1 MAAAGDHR
9 ALPSADGVANS
20 DPERISP
27 LVRLDRHHPMGI
39 AMVGMSQHARPQD
52 LRLTR
57 RIDGK
62 PRVVVTRRLL
72 PETQRRMAELF
83 DVTLNADDRPM
94 SRQALRDAVA
104 QAHVLVPT
112 VTDAI
117 DADLIA
123 AAGPGLGL
131 IANFGA
137 GIEHIDLAAARARKI
152 IVTNTPGVFT
162 DDTADMTMALII
174 SVPRRLADGERVI
187 REQTWEGWSPSSLLG
202 HRLGGKMLGII
213 GMGRI
218 GQAVA
223 LRARAFGMAVVY
235 HNRHRLPPAAEAALG
250 ARYEPD
256 LDTLVRTADILSLH
270 CPHTP
275 ETHHLI
281 NARRIAMM
289 KRHAYVVNTARGEL
303 IEEAALIA
311 ALEAGAIGGAGLDV
325 FAHEPQVDP
334 RLRQLPN
341 VVLLPHMGSAT
352 FEGRLASGDKVI
364 ANIRFWADGHRPPD
378 QVIEGWA

>member
-1 MAAAGDHR
+1 
-9 ALPSADGVANS
+9 
-20 DPERISP
+20 
-27 LVRLDRHHPMGI
+27 MGI
-39 AMVGMSQHARPQD
+39 AMAVMSQNARPQD

-57 RIDGK
+57 RVEGK

-72 PETQRRMAELF
+72 PDTQRRMAELF
-83 DVTLNADDRPM
+83 DVTLNADDRPL
-94 SRQALRDAVA
+94 SPAALREAVRD
-104 QAHVLVPT
+104 AHVLVPT
-112 VTDAI
+112 VTDTI

-123 AAGPGLGL
+123 AAGPNLGL

-137 GIEHIDLAAARARKI
+137 GIEHIDLSAARRRKI

-174 SVPRRLADGERVI
+174 SVPRRLTDGEREI
-187 REQTWEGWSPSSLLG
+187 REGTWEGWAPATLLG
-202 HRLGGKMLGII
+202 HRLGGKMLGIV

-223 LRARAFGMAVVY
+223 LRARAFGLAVVY
-235 HNRHRLPPAAEAALG
+235 HNRHRLPQAIEEALG

-256 LDTLVRTADILSLH
+256 LDKLVQDADILSLH
-270 CPHTP
+270 CPHTA
-275 ETHHLI
+275 ETHHLLD
-281 NARRIAMM
+281 ARRIAMM
-289 KRHAYVVNTARGEL
+289 KPHAYVVNTARGEL
-303 IEEAALIA
+303 IEEAALVA
-311 ALEAGAIGGAGLDV
+311 ALEASAIGGAGLDV
-325 FAHEPQVDP
+325 FAHEPEIDP
-334 RLRQLPN
+334 RLKRLPN
-341 VVLLPHMGSAT
+341 VVLLPHMGSST